1 MARITSILL
10 LIGAAWLTT
19 MPLEAHHSIS
29 AEFDSSKPVTFTGTI
44 KKVEWMNPHI
54 YTHVEVKNP
63 DGSTVVYKVEGG
75 PPNVLYRQGWKKDT
89 LKVGDTVTVSG
100 IRAKIQT
107 SMNIGQASITTA
119 DGKRV
124 FAGAGGGRGANTQ

>member
-44 KKVEWMNPHI
+44 KKVTI
-54 YTHVEVKNP
+54 AVK
-63 DGSTVVYKVEGG
+63 
-75 PPNVLYRQGWKKDT
+75 
-89 LKVGDTVTVSG
+89 
-100 IRAKIQT
+100 
-107 SMNIGQASITTA
+107 
-119 DGKRV
+119 
-124 FAGAGGGRGANTQ
+124 